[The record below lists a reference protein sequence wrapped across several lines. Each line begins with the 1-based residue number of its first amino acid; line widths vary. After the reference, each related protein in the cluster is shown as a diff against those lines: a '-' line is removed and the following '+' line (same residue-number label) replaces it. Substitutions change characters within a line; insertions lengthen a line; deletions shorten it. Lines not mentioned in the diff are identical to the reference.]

1 VSECAMRKK
10 DKDDVLNDYQR
21 SRNEIIRD
29 KVDEIFRTQPDNYI
43 SALEKIGFKYYDDD
57 DPEEI
62 EEKNAKSENQD
73 QPRAGFVSPP
83 LEETA
88 PCSQNSRP
96 ICRLSGSCMEKR
108 TG

>member
-1 VSECAMRKK
+1 MSECAMRKK

-21 SRNEIIRD
+21 LRNEIIRD

-62 EEKNAKSENQD
+62 EEKNARSENQNQRD
-73 QPRAGFVSPP
+73 LVEYFESNQEIS
-83 LEETA
+83 ETILA
-88 PCSQNSRP
+88 SYFRENNRFFNS
-96 ICRLSGSCMEKR
+96 GK
-108 TG
+108 